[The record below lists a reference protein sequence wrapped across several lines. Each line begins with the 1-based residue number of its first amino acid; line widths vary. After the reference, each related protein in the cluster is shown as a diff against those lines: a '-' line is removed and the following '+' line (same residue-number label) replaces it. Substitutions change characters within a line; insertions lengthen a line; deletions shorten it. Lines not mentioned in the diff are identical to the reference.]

1 MQYYS
6 YYNSIKPDNIKALTD
21 RYKDR
26 KPERFKILK
35 YKNISP
41 NKYIIS
47 SYGRIFYRNS
57 GHEVMQKNT
66 DQFKTVSL
74 SCLNK
79 KDSSVSKENFF
90 VHDLVAYMFIRNSR
104 AYIKDGYVPIHLN
117 HIRSCNYCEN
127 IIYGEVKDSSTRIKI
142 AFSDRV

>member
-90 VHDLVAYMFIRNSR
+90 VHDLVAYMFTQFPCV
-104 AYIKDGYVPIHLN
+104 YKGWV
-117 HIRSCNYCEN
+117 CT
-127 IIYGEVKDSSTRIKI
+127 DSFKPY
-142 AFSDRV
+142 